1 MNTKR
6 NYKNPLFKTKNTH
19 AFGVL
24 KQRVFSSLNLN
35 LQASEASLEAA
46 KLAMRAVLT
55 GAEELK
61 QVSCG
66 DDAFGG
72 LDSYR

>member
-1 MNTKR
+1 MH
-6 NYKNPLFKTKNTH
+6 P
-19 AFGVL
+19 
-24 KQRVFSSLNLN
+24 SSTC
-35 LQASEASLEAA
+35 QASEASLEAA

-66 DDAFGG
+66 DDELEVGTVDNTSSNGG
-72 LDSYR
+72 F